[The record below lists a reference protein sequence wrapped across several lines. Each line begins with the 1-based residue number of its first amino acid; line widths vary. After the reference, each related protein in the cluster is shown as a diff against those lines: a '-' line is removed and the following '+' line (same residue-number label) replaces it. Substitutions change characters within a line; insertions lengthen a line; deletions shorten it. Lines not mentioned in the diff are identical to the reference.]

1 MKRKP
6 PVMRNIGLEQDARA
20 LEDFSCA
27 YPKRYRYR
35 YDYEQQ
41 DHVELIGTLK
51 SLPCA
56 VMLSGYPSILYEELL
71 SDWQRLELQVMN
83 QAGVITE
90 VVWYNFPIDRLH

>member
-41 DHVELIGTLK
+41 DHVELIGILK

-56 VMLSGYPSILYEELL
+56 VMLSGYPSILI
-71 SDWQRLELQVMN
+71 R
-83 QAGVITE
+83 GVIIRLAAFGVAGHE
-90 VVWYNFPIDRLH
+90 SGRGDHRSGVV